1 MNPIRVDFVCVEK
14 ADRLAIS
21 MARLCIPLST
31 EGGLETNSKGPRLR
45 TFQNVVF
52 GGS

>member
-1 MNPIRVDFVCVEK
+1 MNPIRVEFMCVEN

-31 EGGLETNSKGPRLR
+31 EGGHQSDSKGRRLR